1 MEREGVKKPLELSLT
16 DIEFLT
22 QWGMSDLWDNRTSV
36 AQDVQVRVRGL
47 MKTTAKLARAKKENR
62 QVILK

>member
-1 MEREGVKKPLELSLT
+1 MKKPLELSLT